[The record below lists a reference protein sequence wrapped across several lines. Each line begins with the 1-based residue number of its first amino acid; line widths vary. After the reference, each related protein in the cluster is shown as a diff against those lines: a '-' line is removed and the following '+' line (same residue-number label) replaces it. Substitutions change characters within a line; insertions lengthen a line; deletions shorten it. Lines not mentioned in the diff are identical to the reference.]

1 MPGARVA
8 SINEERS
15 AEHADRLLARGF
27 GPCPDPAGHAPNP
40 APAIELTWA
49 LPPAPASASSSQGA
63 GPGLRPGSG
72 SWTGSGGPA
81 ARWGSASVMDSPFK
95 EYVDAPL
102 TQQEAAEGAAA
113 DSGSTTDASS
123 SLGLAPRPASARR
136 SGSLRA
142 RGGGG
147 GVGAEDAFAGAN
159 GAAAWRVL
167 RPAPATLF
175 GWLTAYALGHK
186 LRVNSSNITK
196 RKRRPWCGSRAGSY
210 QSAQRHPASLSRCPL
225 LTCGHCMC
233 RCGAG
238 RAVCHAAGAAARPR
252 ELHASAHR

>member
-27 GPCPDPAGHAPNP
+27 DPCPDPTGHAPNP
-40 APAIELTWA
+40 APAVELTWA

-63 GPGLRPGSG
+63 GPGLRPRSG
-72 SWTGSGGPA
+72 SWTGSGVGS

-113 DSGSTTDASS
+113 DSVLNTDTNLN
-123 SLGLAPRPASARR
+123 LGLAPRPASARR

-142 RGGGG
+142 RVGG
-147 GVGAEDAFAGAN
+147 GVGAEDAFASAI
-159 GAAAWRVL
+159 GAAAWKVL
-167 RPAPATLF
+167 RPAPVT
-175 GWLTAYALGHK
+175 
-186 LRVNSSNITK
+186 
-196 RKRRPWCGSRAGSY
+196 
-210 QSAQRHPASLSRCPL
+210 SLD
-225 LTCGHCMC
+225 
-233 RCGAG
+233 A
-238 RAVCHAAGAAARPR
+238 
-252 ELHASAHR
+252 